1 MEFAKQTLKQK
12 DGKSRLFAVSS
23 GARLGSGTFGIGVR
37 NDHKQLTSSLI
48 IMMPDEE
55 QRTAKGN
62 GWFVV
67 ACADDLLE
75 LAASIAKGSKHFLD
89 EAIQTDST
97 TVL

>member
-1 MEFAKQTLKQK
+1 MLNFISSWSTVKVKSTFPGAINYFMEFAKQTLKQK

-55 QRTAKGN
+55 
-62 GWFVV
+62 
-67 ACADDLLE
+67 
-75 LAASIAKGSKHFLD
+75 
-89 EAIQTDST
+89 
-97 TVL
+97 